1 MNAPERIVETYYR
14 MVKHCFTM
22 PDVKVIAGNNRQIDL
37 LVFCPASNLYYHVE
51 TAVTHVRHWNY
62 SESELA
68 REVNFKFFG
77 APRQQD
83 TANPRTDAARGK
95 TYLQPIKD
103 TYVSCGVDFES
114 VVRVMCGWEF
124 SDGAAQTV
132 WRDSSAREF
141 PPDRL
146 ELLSFRDQ
154 VIPQL
159 KAVVGPANYD
169 DDILRTL
176 SLLTQYEEQSRE
188 QAGFP
193 RSS

>member
-1 MNAPERIVETYYR
+1 MNAPERIVEAYYR

-68 REVNFKFFG
+68 ELVNFKFFG
-77 APRQQD
+77 APSQRD

-95 TYLQPIKD
+95 SYLEPIKD
-103 TYVSCGVDFES
+103 TYASRGVDFDS
-114 VVRVMCGWEF
+114 VIRVMCGWEF
-124 SDGAAQTV
+124 PDGATQTV
-132 WRDSSAREF
+132 WKDSLALEF
-141 PPDRL
+141 PTDRL

-154 VIPQL
+154 VIPDL
-159 KAVVGPANYD
+159 RAAVGTANYD

-176 SLLTQYEEQSRE
+176 SLLTQYDSQK
-188 QAGFP
+188 P
-193 RSS
+193 